1 MCWLEIS
8 SFRRSSVA
16 FTTFLPRAALEA
28 ILRWVSWVYIT
39 GCHLVAFSA
48 GKGERLGVNGSGV
61 CSDYEGFSGHGRLGG
76 NRVAGKKET

>member
-1 MCWLEIS
+1 
-8 SFRRSSVA
+8 VD
-16 FTTFLPRAALEA
+16 FLGH
-28 ILRWVSWVYIT
+28 IT

-61 CSDYEGFSGHGRLGG
+61 RSDYEGFSGHGRLGG